1 MKVEIVIPDLPEG
14 WEFDGFRPAEKGERW
29 WDGGYWL
36 DCSRSTTGYYL
47 VAVKAKPRWRPATA
61 ADEGKQA
68 RVKDVDGTCAAC
80 KLLHVDNHDTL
91 MPYLVMLKG
100 STSVGWFK
108 ICEVLYES

>member
-1 MKVEIVIPDLPEG
+1 MKIEIEIPDPLEG
-14 WEFDGFRPAEKGERW
+14 WEFAGFRQAEPGERR
-29 WDGGYWL
+29 WDGGGWVE
-36 DCSRSTTGYYL
+36 CTFRTVGHYL
-47 VAVKAKPRWRPATA
+47 VCVKAKPRWRPATA

-68 RVKDVDGTCAAC
+68 RVKDIDGTCAAC

-108 ICEVLYES
+108 VCEVVK

>member
-1 MKVEIVIPDLPEG
+1 MKRKFEIELNVPDNFDERYNPPYLLGPGCVITNGMLAWNVYAD
-14 WEFDGFRPAEKGERW
+14 
-29 WDGGYWL
+29 
-36 DCSRSTTGYYL
+36 
-47 VAVKAKPRWRPATA
+47 AKTPTPRWRAATA

-108 ICEVLYES
+108 VCEVLYES